1 MRDFWNNVPDPDV
14 DEVAGKVIAIIE
26 KAGRL
31 TYAQAQELRNSSEL
45 CDRGHFEYVVK
56 ALADQVGE
64 KVPAEMLV
72 ILEDPDF
79 DVRISFMKQVVDAVD
94 PALVPSRK

>member
-64 KVPAEMLV
+64 KVPAEMLA

-94 PALVPSRK
+94 PAPVPSRK